1 MMEGLK
7 KGLFNGMVRKPYV
20 IDPDVMGNEL
30 MNRWKDGTMK
40 LHSKKKQELNSCY
53 YIMWDLLGRHTI
65 RH

>member
-1 MMEGLK
+1 
-7 KGLFNGMVRKPYV
+7 MVMKPYV

-40 LHSKKKQELNSCY
+40 LHSKKKQELNSY
-53 YIMWDLLGRHTI
+53 IYIMWDLLGRHTI